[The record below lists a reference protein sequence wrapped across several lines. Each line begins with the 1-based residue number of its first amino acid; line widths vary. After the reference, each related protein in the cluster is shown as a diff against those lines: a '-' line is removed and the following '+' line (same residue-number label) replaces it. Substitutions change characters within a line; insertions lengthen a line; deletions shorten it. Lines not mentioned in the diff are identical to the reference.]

1 LFSDGINFAEGL
13 LVTALGM
20 GVTFAALIALSFML
34 DLMKILFYKDSSKA
48 PVKVEPQAKVV
59 APESIAP
66 AAEEEN
72 EELVAVITAAVAAS
86 LNTSTHNI
94 VVRNIVRLPDATPTW
109 GRAGR
114 IDQMNRMM

>member
-1 LFSDGINFAEGL
+1 MFGENITFADGL
-13 LVTALGM
+13 LITALGM

-34 DLMKILFYKDSSKA
+34 DLMKLLFYKDPTKA
-48 PVKVEPQAKVV
+48 PVKTQTQSKV
-59 APESIAP
+59 ATESPAP
-66 AAEEEN
+66 APAKEDD

-94 VVRNIVRLPDATPTW
+94 VVRNIVRLPDATPAW

-114 IDQMNRMM
+114 IDQMNKML

>member
-1 LFSDGINFAEGL
+1 MFSDGINFAEGL

-34 DLMKILFYKDSSKA
+34 DLMKILFYKDPSKA

>member
-1 LFSDGINFAEGL
+1 MFGENITFADGL
-13 LVTALGM
+13 LITALGM

-34 DLMKILFYKDSSKA
+34 DLMKVLFYKEPTKA
-48 PVKVEPQAKVV
+48 PVKVEPRPKA
-59 APESIAP
+59 APESPAP
-66 AAEEEN
+66 AKEDD

-94 VVRNIVRLPDATPTW
+94 VVRNIVRLPDATPAW

-114 IDQMNRMM
+114 IDQMNKML